1 MVEFLYFGDPN
12 FERYFVAMLDN
23 SFFCS
28 PFYSNIAQKYFLQ
41 RPKDEGTIGHDKSFI
56 MLWENE
62 PVISFRGATV
72 EANGKASLLAYEM
85 PCISI
90 EDRANLTAKAVKSF
104 LEEFEK
110 ITEDIN
116 GNIWFRDFLID
127 CKASY
132 LSTHLLSMGARAN
145 TLFSK
150 TIDLKNDKS
159 TRKSSIR
166 KSYKSLIN
174 WGNRELQ
181 PKVFDASD
189 ITWELMNEFRLLHIR
204 VSGRETRS
212 EESWRRQFEMVEA
225 GEAFVVFGRLD
236 NELVSAGL
244 FTHNKTNCYYQ
255 VSASKREMFEKP
267 LFHSLMWM
275 AILHAKKIDCKWFE
289 IGEQHYPNHPYD
301 KPPTKK
307 ELGISEFK
315 AGFGGET
322 RILLDLELEL
332 RIRENENI

>member
-1 MVEFLYFGDPN
+1 MFLKEFD
-12 FERYFVAMLDN
+12 
-23 SFFCS
+23 
-28 PFYSNIAQKYFLQ
+28 Q
-41 RPKDEGTIGHDKSFI
+41 
-56 MLWENE
+56 
-62 PVISFRGATV
+62 
-72 EANGKASLLAYEM
+72 
-85 PCISI
+85 
-90 EDRANLTAKAVKSF
+90 
-104 LEEFEK
+104 
-110 ITEDIN
+110 ITKDIN
-116 GNIWFRDFLID
+116 GSISFRDFLIN
-127 CKASY
+127 SELTSLSRY
-132 LSTHLLSMGARAN
+132 LLNKGAQAN
-145 TLFSK
+145 SVFSQ
-150 TIDLKNDKS
+150 IYDLKKDKLPI
-159 TRKSSIR
+159 KSNIR

-307 ELGISEFK
+307 EPGISEFK